1 MKVLQLQI
9 ITSSPANRH
18 LPSSFFFWT
27 TLELCRLPQVLFC
40 TAWWETMEGGW
51 KLQLASGRREKETR
65 GKEWKGQRECD
76 KSAPPIAP
84 GKRRYKCK
92 VLKASG
98 QKVMPLLCG
107 LFHLKSGLRKP
118 HPPIFLLEQF
128 PSGDIFSVWLRK
140 STFNLLLYARTP
152 TPIRTLANE
161 LSKMFLI
168 KNIYWCVFKV
178 RKWPIFLS
186 WRRCWKSLNERE
198 RVTNFR
204 L

>member
-1 MKVLQLQI
+1 MNMMKNANNTTKTKLLTLLCKELKDSNESI
-9 ITSSPANRH
+9 AITNHYLLSSQSP
-18 LPSSFFFWT
+18 PSLLFFFWT

-84 GKRRYKCK
+84 GKRRYKWK

-107 LFHLKSGLRKP
+107 LFHLKSGLRTP
-118 HPPIFLLEQF
+118 HPPIFLLELF
-128 PSGDIFSVWLRK
+128 PSGGIFLVWFRK
-140 STFNLLLYARTP
+140 STFNLLSF
-152 TPIRTLANE
+152 I
-161 LSKMFLI
+161 I
-168 KNIYWCVFKV
+168 C
-178 RKWPIFLS
+178 
-186 WRRCWKSLNERE
+186 
-198 RVTNFR
+198 
-204 L
+204 